1 MRNDNTK
8 GSFESSQK
16 EPFCERLN
24 LLLKGRSLY
33 RAAKDWDINFSTLK
47 NYYARPESSP
57 RIEVVRKIASIEG
70 VTIGWLLGQS
80 TDEHDAMLERMIEDA
95 VIAVEPKKDKQKEF
109 RNTLVH
115 VSYETTLVSILSIL
129 NEHEIKSL
137 FELIARK
144 GVDTVLKLKDE
155 RNLQLI
161 QCSDDEKERLL
172 TFLESTVKKGSSAVG
187 ADVASPGP
195 LGDSK
200 KAG

>member
-1 MRNDNTK
+1 MKNENTK
-8 GSFESSQK
+8 GSFEGITK

-57 RIEVVRKIASIEG
+57 RIEVARKIANIEG
-70 VTIGWLLGQS
+70 VSIGWLLGDGS
-80 TDEHDAMLERMIEDA
+80 GEHDPILDRMIDEA
-95 VIAVEPKKDKQKEF
+95 VITCEPKKDKQREI
-109 RNTLVH
+109 RNSYAH
-115 VSYETTLVSILSIL
+115 MSYETSLVSIFSIL
-129 NEHEIKSL
+129 NEQEMKSL

-144 GVDTVLKLKDE
+144 GLDTVLKLKDE

-161 QCSDDEKERLL
+161 QCSDSEKDRLL
-172 TFLESTVKKGSSAVG
+172 TFLDSTVKKGSSAPSE
-187 ADVASPGP
+187 DVAAPGP
-195 LGDSK
+195 LSDSK

>member
-80 TDEHDAMLERMIEDA
+80 TDDHDAMLERMIEDA
-95 VIAVEPKKDKQKEF
+95 VIAVEPKKDKQKES

>member
-1 MRNDNTK
+1 MKNDNTK
-8 GSFESSQK
+8 GSFESNQK

-80 TDEHDAMLERMIEDA
+80 PDENDAMLERWIDDA
-95 VIAVEPKKDKQKEF
+95 VIAVEPKKDKHKESH
-109 RNTLVH
+109 NTLVH

-161 QCSDDEKERLL
+161 QCSDYEKERLL